1 MGGALNTRE
10 LLDIAAVLRAARSA
24 REYGEGDE
32 RKKTC
37 IDHLFRS
44 LTANRFLEDKIT
56 GSIVGEEEIADAASP
71 ELASIRRHIRATAS
85 KVRDILNNSR
95 SSRPGRRRRLSASLR
110 SCPPSAHS
118 SRTISLRTTICSSF
132 WM

>member
-1 MGGALNTRE
+1 MAASLQRAHMGGALNTRE

-44 LTANRFLEDKIT
+44 LTANRFL
-56 GSIVGEEEIADAASP
+56 
-71 ELASIRRHIRATAS
+71 
-85 KVRDILNNSR
+85 
-95 SSRPGRRRRLSASLR
+95 
-110 SCPPSAHS
+110 
-118 SRTISLRTTICSSF
+118 
-132 WM
+132 